1 MKKKSWVNI
10 KEILFL
16 YLAANKVM
24 DWMNTASTARQGDLE
39 GVGEAILIR
48 VLNRDIILIVPIIII
63 YSLDKFLYFNK
74 ESKYSNA
81 LKELAIYAIG
91 YVAMIGFLYIYHWIL
106 SWFSPTE
113 LPRIDELVN
122 NTIAIYTIITIALIV
137 KLHFKR
143 KKEEDPDSE

>member
-1 MKKKSWVNI
+1 MKKKSWTTI

-24 DWMNTASTARQGDLE
+24 DWMNTIDTASQGDLE

-48 VLNRDIILIVPIIII
+48 ILNRDIILIVPIIII
-63 YSLDKFLYFNK
+63 YSLDKFLYFKK

-81 LKELAIYAIG
+81 LKELAIYAMG
-91 YVAMIGFLYIYHWIL
+91 YGGMIGFLYIYYWIL
-106 SWFSPTE
+106 SWFFPIE
-113 LPRIDELVN
+113 LPRIDALVN
-122 NTIAIYTIITIALIV
+122 NTIAIYTIITIALTV

-143 KKEEDPDSE
+143 KKEENPDSE